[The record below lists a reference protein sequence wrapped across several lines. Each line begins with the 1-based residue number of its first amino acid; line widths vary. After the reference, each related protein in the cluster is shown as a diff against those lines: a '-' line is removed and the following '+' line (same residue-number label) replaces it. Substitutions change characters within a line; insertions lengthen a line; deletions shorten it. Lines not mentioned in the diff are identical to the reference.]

1 MKGVGNNPALDAYQ
15 RMITP
20 VRRTG
25 TLSADPAA
33 ESTTVAPGQAARADE
48 AAKVSISGQARELA
62 EAKAEAAQVDT
73 AKVDALKAAIQART
87 FNIDPTV
94 VAERLLDELG

>member
-25 TLSADPAA
+25 GTSPD
-33 ESTTVAPGQAARADE
+33 QAAGSATQAPTAGE

-62 EAKAEAAQVDT
+62 AAKAEAAKINTV
-73 AKVDALKAAIQART
+73 KVHALKAAIEAGT
-87 FNIDPTV
+87 FTVDPNV
-94 VAERLLDELG
+94 VAERLVDELG

>member
-25 TLSADPAA
+25 TLSPDPAA
-33 ESTTVAPGQAARADE
+33 GTATQAPAQAARAEE

-62 EAKAEAAQVDT
+62 AAKAEAAQVNT

-94 VAERLLDELG
+94 DAERLVDELG